1 MESYVEITFLHNFGT
16 LLLSFAM
23 ASYCNVQPIPWYK
36 MVIYAFVISAM
47 GSLVFF
53 KGSIWLILLVEILF
67 LLMFYKTWKSWL
79 MMQVIR
85 CLWYMSAF
93 GIYQG
98 SFHNL
103 LWFVPIHKPV
113 VWLWIFY
120 ALLFLLLK
128 VKWKDMLAR
137 SHYCYY
143 VQFIL
148 HNKKIKVKGFLD
160 SGNLMVHEGLP
171 VLFISSKYEAYFKEQ
186 DIKWIVINTVQDTS
200 LVCAYMCNAALEGCQ
215 SHKVLVCCKKEIRL
229 PLNCEVLLNMNVM
242 TLG

>member
-16 LLLSFAM
+16 LLISFAM

-93 GIYQG
+93 GI
-98 SFHNL
+98 
-103 LWFVPIHKPV
+103 
-113 VWLWIFY
+113 
-120 ALLFLLLK
+120 
-128 VKWKDMLAR
+128 
-137 SHYCYY
+137 
-143 VQFIL
+143 
-148 HNKKIKVKGFLD
+148 
-160 SGNLMVHEGLP
+160 
-171 VLFISSKYEAYFKEQ
+171 
-186 DIKWIVINTVQDTS
+186 
-200 LVCAYMCNAALEGCQ
+200 
-215 SHKVLVCCKKEIRL
+215 
-229 PLNCEVLLNMNVM
+229 
-242 TLG
+242 